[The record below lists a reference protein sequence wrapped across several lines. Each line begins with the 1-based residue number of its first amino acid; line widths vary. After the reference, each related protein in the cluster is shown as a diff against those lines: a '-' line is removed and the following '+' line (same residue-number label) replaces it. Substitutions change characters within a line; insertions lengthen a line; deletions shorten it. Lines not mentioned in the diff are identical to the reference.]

1 MKTSLTEKN
10 KALNNKNVK
19 IITDKKGEF
28 ILQSIPEQPDILN
41 YLDLLHKEDGHKG
54 ITSLRSYLNQNNIY
68 IEGSSFLIKLTIN
81 ISLF

>member
-1 MKTSLTEKN
+1 MKISLTEKN

-19 IITDKKGEF
+19 IITDEKGEF

-54 ITSLRSYLNQNNIY
+54 IASLRTYLNQNNIY
-68 IEGSSFLIKLTIN
+68 IEG
-81 ISLF
+81 ISIFN